1 VVAGG
6 VVAGVDGVEVAGPNK
21 SFCGGVVE
29 AGVSVVGGV
38 APGAL
43 VVAGSVAFG
52 AAVVVGAAVAPGAA
66 VAGAVVSKMASNDRR
81 SLGRVVPAGVSLGV
95 IVG

>member
-1 VVAGG
+1 
-6 VVAGVDGVEVAGPNK
+6 
-21 SFCGGVVE
+21 
-29 AGVSVVGGV
+29 VGDI

-43 VVAGSVAFG
+43 VAGGVAVLG
-52 AAVVVGAAVAPGAA
+52 AAVVVGAVVAPGAT

-81 SLGRVVPAGVSLGV
+81 SLGRVVPEGVSLGV